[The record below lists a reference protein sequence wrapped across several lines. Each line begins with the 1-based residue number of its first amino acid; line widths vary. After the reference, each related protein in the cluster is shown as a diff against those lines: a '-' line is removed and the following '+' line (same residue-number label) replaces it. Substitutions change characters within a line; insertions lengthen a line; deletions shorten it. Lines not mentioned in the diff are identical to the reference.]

1 MIAGGNW
8 WRANEIVIRH
18 LSPHTKLRYLGVT
31 KPADPFAIVGADR
44 VFRHNKI
51 DALTAR
57 LNRAVGRQPPAMRG
71 EAERL
76 LD

>member
-1 MIAGGNW
+1 
-8 WRANEIVIRH
+8 
-18 LSPHTKLRYLGVT
+18 
-31 KPADPFAIVGADR
+31 VGADR